1 MAEEQGSPA
10 MGVGIVLG
18 LVFGTPLTN
27 YVHHTN
33 GINILHVLENR
44 REPEDSPSPGP
55 FRGFKDLNAVRQVLL
70 FPLTRNKSDI
80 FLKCIALT

>member
-1 MAEEQGSPA
+1 

-18 LVFGTPLTN
+18 LFFGTPFMN
-27 YVHHTN
+27 YVHRTN
-33 GINILHVLENR
+33 GINILHMPENR

-80 FLKCIALT
+80 FLMYCLDLEHKQIF